1 MSESRIRAEV
11 RVTGVVQGVGFR
23 PFVYRTAVG
32 HGLAGSVKNTGDA
45 GVEIVLEGASDDV
58 SAFLDDLETDA
69 PPLSV
74 VESVEVDR
82 TTPTGLEAFEIVQST
97 DSSGGSGTIPPD
109 TGMCD
114 NCLEDV
120 RDPDSRYHDYWATSC
135 VDCGPRF
142 TVIRELPYDRPTTSM
157 DAFPMCSDCRAEYT
171 DPADRRY
178 HAQTIACPECGPG
191 LSLLDGDASPVVD
204 GTGAI
209 RATASRLRNGDVVGI
224 KGIGGTHV
232 ACDAT
237 DPAAVRDL
245 RERTGRP
252 AKPFALMVSSLEQ
265 AEQFARLSAAEREAL
280 TDTRRPIVLLEVG
293 DSTRDEDWLEA
304 VSPGLHT
311 VGVMLPYSGLH
322 HLLFDHVD
330 RPLVMTSGNLP
341 GQPMALTGEA
351 IFDQL
356 GEVVDAALVHDREI
370 VARCDDSV
378 VRFVDGER
386 HFVRRSRGWVPV
398 GLPRPVP
405 DDETAPEVLA
415 VGAEFDAVA
424 ALTQGA
430 DVIPTQHVGDVDDPE
445 TVAYHQE
452 AVSHLQ
458 ALTGADPDLV
468 ACDRHPDFLTT
479 REGERYAEA
488 GLSGPVRVQHHH
500 AHAASLLGEHGV
512 DRAIVVAADGT
523 GYGGDGTVWGGEV
536 LDSTLESSDR
546 VGGLGR
552 FALPGGEA
560 AVQRPAR
567 ILAALLDDEERVTS
581 LLVDTGTVDSAADDE
596 RRPVPRCS
604 ERHAGC
610 GFSPALRGRTGD
622 ETRSAGGRG
631 VAARPFGPVR
641 VPRRHPRR
649 GRAGTGQSAGRT
661 RPRVPGRQRRRDRPG
676 RARDRPG
683 RRRGRGGPRTR
694 HRRSRVL
701 RWSRVQR
708 RNLSDRPRGRRGGGS
723 DVPAPPGRPA
733 GRRRHRLRA
742 GAGRDRPLAGLT
754 GPPNRPPARWTD
766 GREHAVETGAI
777 LVPALQGWA

>member
-1 MSESRIRAEV
+1 MSGSRIRAEV

-45 GVEIVLEGASDDV
+45 GVEIVLEGPADDV
-58 SAFLDDLETDA
+58 EAFLHDLETDA

-74 VESVEVDR
+74 VESVQVDR
-82 TTPTGLEAFEIVQST
+82 TTPTDLETFEIVQST

-114 NCLEDV
+114 NCLDDV
-120 RDPDSRYHDYWATSC
+120 RDRDSRYHDYWATSC

-157 DAFPMCSDCRAEYT
+157 DAFPMCPDCRAEYT

-178 HAQTIACPECGPG
+178 HAQTIACPECGPE
-191 LSLLDGDASPVVD
+191 LSLFDGDASPVVD
-204 GTGAI
+204 GTESI
-209 RATASRLRNGDVVGI
+209 RATASRLRNGDVVAI

-237 DPAAVRDL
+237 DPGAVSDL
-245 RERTGRP
+245 RDRTGRP

-265 AEQFARLSAAEREAL
+265 VERFARVSAAERSAL
-280 TDTRRPIVLLEVG
+280 TDTRRPIVLLEID
-293 DSTRDEDWLEA
+293 DSADRDWLED

-341 GQPMALTGEA
+341 GQPMALTREA

-356 GEVVDAALVHDREI
+356 GDVVDAALVHDREI

-405 DDETAPEVLA
+405 GEATTPDVLA
-415 VGAEFDAVA
+415 VGAEFDAAA
-424 ALTQGA
+424 ALTQGD

-445 TVAYHQE
+445 TVAYHRA

-458 ALTGADPDLV
+458 ALTGADPELV

-479 REGERYAEA
+479 REAERYADA
-488 GLSGPVRVQHHH
+488 GMSGPVRVQHHH
-500 AHAASLLGEHGV
+500 AHAASLLGEHDGV
-512 DRAIVVAADGT
+512 DRAIVVTADGT
-523 GYGGDGTVWGGEV
+523 GYGEDGTVWGGEV
-536 LDSTLESSDR
+536 LDATLESSDR

-560 AVQRPAR
+560 AVRRPAR
-567 ILAALLDDEERVTS
+567 ILASLLADDERVTS
-581 LLVDTGTVDSAADDE
+581 LLVDTGTVDSVADA
-596 RRPVPRCS
+596 RTVCQQARQGVNSPV
-604 ERHAGC
+604 
-610 GFSPALRGRTGD
+610 T
-622 ETRSAGGRG
+622 T
-631 VAARPFGPVR
+631 
-641 VPRRHPRR
+641 
-649 GRAGTGQSAGRT
+649 SAGRFLDAVSALLGAGPRRQYEGEPAMKLEALAADGSPLELAIPYAAREAT
-661 RPRVPGRQRRRDRPG
+661 RVVDVQELASRLDEL
-676 RARDRPG
+676 ARDHPAADVAATAQVALGTGLADIAVEAARE
-683 RRRGRGGPRTR
+683 RGVDAVGFSGGVAYNDAISRTVR
-694 HRRSRVL
+694 EVIE
-701 RWSRVQR
+701 
-708 RNLSDRPRGRRGGGS
+708 G
-723 DVPAPPGRPA
+723 
-733 GRRRHRLRA
+733 
-742 GAGRDRPLAGLT
+742 AGLT
-754 GPPNRPPARWTD
+754 FLPHRDVPPGDAGIAYGQALVATARSPD
-766 GREHAVETGAI
+766 
-777 LVPALQGWA
+777 